1 MSTKNDNAVPYR
13 WSLPLTID
21 GKILNAA
28 YEVLTEKGVAG
39 ATISEIAQRA
49 GVSRPTLY
57 RRFKD
62 LDDVISSLVTSL
74 VLDIMNQRY
83 RLLDDVDELIELII
97 NFVIELRSQPLIQIL
112 NDKDGTYLS
121 PYFVNRLGTSQ
132 RELLAVLTAML
143 HHCRAVNPDQL
154 RDEDDM
160 ELASIVLL
168 ILQNTSVSSQIM
180 SGIIN
185 DTQWRHLI
193 RYAIEGL
200 LKNPDYQN

>member
-1 MSTKNDNAVPYR
+1 MSTENDNTVPYR

-28 YEVLTEKGVAG
+28 YEVLTEKGITG

-62 LDDVISSLVTSL
+62 MDDVISSLVTSL
-74 VLDIMNQRY
+74 IVDMMNQRY
-83 RLLDDVDELIELII
+83 QLVDDVDELIDLII
-97 NFVIELRSQPLIQIL
+97 NFVVELRAQPLIQIL
-112 NDKDGTYLS
+112 DDKDGGTYLS
-121 PYFVNRLGTSQ
+121 QYFVNRLGTSQ

-168 ILQNTSVSSQIM
+168 ILQNTSVSAQIL
-180 SGIIN
+180 SGIITA
-185 DTQWRHLI
+185 TQWQHLI

-200 LKNPDYQN
+200 LKKS